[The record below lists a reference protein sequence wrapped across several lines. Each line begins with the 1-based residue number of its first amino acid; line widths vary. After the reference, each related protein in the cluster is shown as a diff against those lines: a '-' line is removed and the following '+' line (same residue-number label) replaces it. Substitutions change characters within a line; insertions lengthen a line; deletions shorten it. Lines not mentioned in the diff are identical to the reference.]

1 MMARYLLERILAAVP
16 TLLVLTLVAFALTT
30 AARGDPALEAL
41 QQAGDVP
48 SPETLAHYRAQLGL
62 DQPFPVRYV
71 RWVAGAAGGDLGR
84 SYLSRRPVADV
95 IGERL
100 RATLIL
106 GGSALAVSTLLGL
119 SLGTLFALKHD
130 TWIDHAGRVTTL
142 LLASVPSFW
151 LAIALIVIFGEQ
163 LRLLPVAG
171 FGVGRHLV
179 LPTLA
184 LALGP
189 AASLMRLTRAR
200 MLEVMGQDYVRT
212 ARAKGLG
219 PPAVAV
225 RHVLRTAAIPIASVL
240 GLRFGHILAGAII
253 VESIF
258 AWPGMGSVVLTAI
271 SGRDLPVIG
280 GYVLIAGLLFIGVN
294 LLVDV
299 SYVLLDPRIRL
310 GGGGGGR

>member
-1 MMARYLLERILAAVP
+1 MTRYLLERTLAAVP
-16 TLLVLTLVAFALTT
+16 TLLALTLVAFLLTT

-48 SPETLAHYRAQLGL
+48 TPETLALYRRQLGL
-62 DQPFPVRYV
+62 DQPLPVRYA
-71 RWVAGAAGGDLGR
+71 RWVAGAARGDLGR
-84 SYLSRRPVADV
+84 SYLSRRPVGAI
-95 IGERL
+95 IGERI

-106 GGSALAVSTLLGL
+106 GGSALALSTVLGIG
-119 SLGTLFALKHD
+119 LGTLFAMRHD
-130 TWIDHAGRVTTL
+130 TWIDHLGRLVTIVF
-142 LLASVPSFW
+142 ASIPGFW
-151 LAIALIVIFGEQ
+151 LAIALIVLFGEK

-171 FGVGRHLV
+171 FGLDRHLI
-179 LPTLA
+179 LPSLA

-189 AASLMRLTRAR
+189 ASSLMRLTRAR

-219 PPAVAV
+219 ERAVAG
-225 RHVLRTAAIPIASVL
+225 RHVLRNAAIPIASLL
-240 GLRFGHILAGAII
+240 GLRFGHILAGAVI

-258 AWPGMGSVVLTAI
+258 AWPGMGGVVLTAI

-280 GYVLIAGLLFIGVN
+280 GYVLVAGVLFIGAN

-299 SYVLLDPRIRL
+299 CYALLDPRIRL
-310 GGGGGGR
+310 GAPGAGR

>member
-1 MMARYLLERILAAVP
+1 MGRYLIERTLAAVP
-16 TLLVLTLVAFALTT
+16 TLLALTLVAFVLTT

-48 SPETLAHYRAQLGL
+48 SPETLAEYRQQLGL
-62 DQPFPVRYV
+62 DQPFPIRYA
-71 RWVAGAAGGDLGR
+71 RWLAGAVRGDLGR
-84 SYLSRRPVADV
+84 SYLSRRPVGA
-95 IGERL
+95 IIAERL
-100 RATLIL
+100 LATLIL
-106 GGSALAVSTLLGL
+106 GASALALSTALGL
-119 SLGTLFALKHD
+119 TLGTLFALRHD
-130 TWIDHAGRVTTL
+130 TWIDHAGRVATL
-142 LLASVPSFW
+142 VLASVPSFW
-151 LAIALIVIFGEQ
+151 LAIALIVLFGEK

-171 FGVGRHLV
+171 FGVDRHLV
-179 LPTLA
+179 LPSLA

-189 AASLMRLTRAR
+189 AAALMRLTRAR
-200 MLEVMGQDYVRT
+200 MLEVMEQDYVRT

-219 PPAVAV
+219 SGVVAW
-225 RHVLRTAAIPIASVL
+225 RHVLRNAAIPIASLL

-280 GYVLIAGLLFIGVN
+280 GYVLIAGLLFIGAN

-299 SYVLLDPRIRL
+299 SYVVLDPRIRL
-310 GGGGGGR
+310 GARGAAR

>member
-1 MMARYLLERILAAVP
+1 
-16 TLLVLTLVAFALTT
+16 VA
-30 AARGDPALEAL
+30 E
-41 QQAGDVP
+41 
-48 SPETLAHYRAQLGL
+48 
-62 DQPFPVRYV
+62 
-71 RWVAGAAGGDLGR
+71 
-84 SYLSRRPVADV
+84 V

-106 GGSALAVSTLLGL
+106 GVSALAVSTLLGL
-119 SLGTLFALKHD
+119 SLGTLFALRHD
-130 TWIDHAGRVTTL
+130 TWIDHAGRFATL

-151 LAIALIVIFGEQ
+151 LAIVLIVVFGEK

-171 FGVGRHLV
+171 FGLGRHLV

-184 LALGP
+184 LAIGP
-189 AASLMRLTRAR
+189 ASALMRLTRAR
-200 MLEVMGQDYVRT
+200 LLEVMGQEYVRT

-219 PPAVAV
+219 EPAVAW
-225 RHVLRTAAIPIASVL
+225 RHLLRNAAIPIASVL
-240 GLRFGHILAGAII
+240 GLRFGHILAGAVI

-280 GYVLIAGLLFIGVN
+280 GYVLIAGLLFVGAN

-299 SYVLLDPRIRL
+299 SYVALDPRVRL
-310 GGGGGGR
+310 GAGGGAR